1 MKEYKGNNFVFVSGI
16 GSLSSKMYI

>member
-1 MKEYKGNNFVFVSGI
+1 MKEYKGNSFVFVSGI